1 MLITDKL
8 KQLET
13 MSEVE
18 QSIAAYFMDHPNEI
32 ESVSTRRIANKLFIS
47 PSTIVRFCQKLGF
60 SGYDSFRK
68 SYLEELDY
76 LDSHFNEID
85 TNKPFDKID
94 ADWHIA
100 NKMGHLYR
108 ETVDDTL
115 SLLRFDQLEKARH
128 ILTHHDT
135 IYVYSA
141 GDGIVP
147 AYNFK
152 NKVVRLGKH
161 VDVMERGDLAHII
174 AAQANPNACF
184 ILISYSGETAQTLR
198 VARKLKEKNTPMIAI
213 TSFGDNTL
221 TELADITLHLS
232 TREKLISNLGNF
244 SSVLSGMYLFDVL
257 YACIFGDDYETNYQK
272 KTHAAQDYEKYR
284 HSTNPLL
291 ND

>member
-8 KQLET
+8 KQLGT

-18 QSIAAYFMDHPNEI
+18 QSIATYFRDYPQEI
-32 ESVSTRRIANKLFIS
+32 ESVSTRSIAQKLFIS

-68 SYLEELDY
+68 SYLEEVNY
-76 LDSHFNEID
+76 LDSHFTELD
-85 TNKPFDKID
+85 TNKPFDKTD
-94 ADWHIA
+94 GDWHIA

-115 SLLRFDQLEKARH
+115 SLIKFDMLEKARH
-128 ILTHHDT
+128 ILTHHEI
-135 IYVYSA
+135 IYIYSS
-141 GDGIVP
+141 GDAIVP

-152 NKVVRLGKH
+152 NKVIRLGKH
-161 VDVMERGDLAHII
+161 VDVIERSDLAYII
-174 AAQANPNACF
+174 AAQANPKACF
-184 ILISYSGETAQTLR
+184 ILISYSGETSQMMR
-198 VARKLKEKNTPMIAI
+198 VAHKIKESNIPIIAI
-213 TSFGDNTL
+213 TSFGNNTL

-232 TREKLISNLGNF
+232 TREKLINNLGNF
-244 SSVLSGMYLFDVL
+244 SSVLSATYLLDVL

-272 KTHAAQDYEKYR
+272 KTNAAHDYEKYR
-284 HSTNPLL
+284 HSSNPLL